1 MRAQVRRERI
11 LQLMGRT
18 GRIGL
23 IAAAS
28 TVALAGVSQAQSAGP
43 AAGAFTAATYAALV
57 LAAISLLIAFIA
69 LRAARRAQSDFTRF
83 TRSIEMALRELS
95 TRSER
100 DAASIGELNRRIADE
115 IRVLSDSS
123 ANAAQQPAQA
133 QPAPASAQ
141 REPGEPATLVR
152 LATERPAETEP
163 SPEAAQ
169 RALARVLASGD
180 AEVSLQPIISVS
192 SSAAAGFEVHMHV
205 ETGEAGR
212 ALDIRRLAQP
222 VPGVDA
228 AAFEVAL
235 VRAAV
240 TAGRRQ
246 LGTASERMPFH
257 VAVSEA
263 LLSNRVEVR
272 AIAELAAVHKPLAAS
287 LVFSVPASVAM
298 AGGDVAAGLDALS
311 AAGFRIAAENWDGSD
326 AVALRQRGVAFVK
339 IGANRLLDRE
349 RSRRRMATG
358 AELAAAAQE
367 AGLAVVGTAVNR
379 DEDAVGLIDL
389 GIDLMVGDRF
399 SGPKRVRSAAARQS
413 ALTGT

>member
-1 MRAQVRRERI
+1 
-11 LQLMGRT
+11 MGRT
-18 GRIGL
+18 GRIAL

-28 TVALAGVSQAQSAGP
+28 TIALAGASQAQSAGP
-43 AAGAFTAATYAALV
+43 AAGAFTAATWAALG
-57 LAAISLLIAFIA
+57 LAAVSLLVAILA

-115 IRVLSDSS
+115 IRALTE
-123 ANAAQQPAQA
+123 APAAPAQQPA
-133 QPAPASAQ
+133 PAPAVAALPA
-141 REPGEPATLVR
+141 REQAEPAAPVR
-152 LATERPAETEP
+152 LAAERQVEAEP

-169 RALARVLASGD
+169 HALARVLASGE

-192 SSAAAGFEVHMHV
+192 NSAAAGFEVHMHV
-205 ETGEAGR
+205 ETGEGGR

-263 LLSNRVEVR
+263 LLANRVEVR

-287 LVFSVPASVAM
+287 LVFSVPAGLAT
-298 AGGDVAAGLDALS
+298 AGGDVGAGIEALS
-311 AAGFRIAAENWDGSD
+311 AAGFRFAAENWDGTD
-326 AVALRQRGVAFVK
+326 AAALRQRGVAFVK
-339 IGANRLLDRE
+339 LGANRLLDRE

-399 SGPKRVRSAAARQS
+399 SGPKRVRSAAARQA